1 MSLIYDYLK
10 IAGETGS
17 EMFSDVEIPS
27 SLKRR
32 YSNRLNTQSLILL
45 LLGSCLIGVLF
56 IFLVNRILTTGRD
69 AQVAIVSEPETKTQ
83 MHQAEPVTSPP
94 EADTMPAPEPAAPFR
109 LVQPELVP
117 PSPEAE
123 SLPAPEPPAA
133 TDWVDPQEIYIVPE
147 RQLPKI
153 VDTRVNRQAVEIPVI
168 EQQVLP
174 KKPVSQETKEPL
186 VVDTTINRQIVNI
199 PAVKQDVLPKKPV
212 QPLELKRTKRK
223 IVFPQNVPVSPAP
236 EKAAEDVTA
245 DISGSPGENVTLGT
259 DLSPSSG
266 KTPAAFEKSG
276 KFYQAGL
283 QAQHK
288 GDGRIAELYYNKALE
303 EVPKHM
309 DAMINLSALY
319 VQQGRYAEAEKILA
333 EIFAIEPTNSKALV
347 NLGVVSL
354 YQGNESQ
361 AAEQFEAALAV
372 NPREENALVNLA
384 YLAEKKRDYL
394 ATEGYY
400 RQLLQISPAN
410 LEVLLA
416 YAHLLE
422 QQRRFR
428 EAIALYTDSLVLDPV
443 KKDRQLYRDISD
455 RIKLLAGAVKNSQP

>member
-32 YSNRLNTQSLILL
+32 YTNRLNTQSLILL

-56 IFLVNRILTTGRD
+56 IFLVNRVLTTGRD
-69 AQVAIVSEPETKTQ
+69 VQVAIVSEPVNKTQ
-83 MHQAEPVTSPP
+83 VDQAEPVTSRP
-94 EADTMPAPEPAAPFR
+94 EADAMPAPEPAAPFR
-109 LVQPELVP
+109 LVQPEPV

-133 TDWVDPQEIYIVPE
+133 TDWVDPQEIYIAPE

-153 VDTRVNRQAVEIPVI
+153 VDTRGNRQAVEIQVI
-168 EQQVLP
+168 EQQVQP
-174 KKPVSQETKEPL
+174 KKPVSPEIKKPI

-199 PAVKQDVLPKKPV
+199 PAIKQDVLPKKPV
-212 QPLELKRTKRK
+212 QPLVLKRTKRK

-245 DISGSPGENVTLGT
+245 ESSGAPGENATLGAEP
-259 DLSPSSG
+259 SPSSG
-266 KTPAAFEKSG
+266 EAPAVFEKSR

-303 EVPKHM
+303 EMPKHM

-333 EIFAIEPTNSKALV
+333 EIFAIEPANSKALV
-347 NLGVVSL
+347 NMGVVSL

-361 AAEQFEAALAV
+361 AAEQFEAALAA

-384 YLAEKKRDYL
+384 YLAEKKRDYP
-394 ATEGYY
+394 ATEMYY

-422 QQRRFR
+422 EQRRYR
-428 EAIALYTDSLVLDPV
+428 EAIALYNDSLVLDPV

-455 RIKLLAGAVKNSQP
+455 RIKMLAGAVKNSQP